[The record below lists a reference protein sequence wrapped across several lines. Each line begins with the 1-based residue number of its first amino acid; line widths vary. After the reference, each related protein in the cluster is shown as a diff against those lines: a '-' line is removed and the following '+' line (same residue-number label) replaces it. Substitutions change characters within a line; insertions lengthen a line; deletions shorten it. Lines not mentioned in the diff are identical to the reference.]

1 MVLQEALQEQDHGGG
16 SINIF
21 FNGKSDDC
29 SITYSAQGYYNT
41 SSMNGGNRYSFSRK
55 YIK

>member
-1 MVLQEALQEQDHGGG
+1 MEIQQEQDHGGG